1 MDNKYDKFVHRL
13 ALSASVSVFFVFTF
27 LFYGP
32 LKLYVENKDVLW
44 FDFTSVLSATSVISV
59 VALLIVVLFASIPKR
74 FIHAGLCCLIFACA
88 LGLFIQGNFLNIDY
102 GSGVLDGSE
111 IAWKD
116 YTTYGAIDSAVWAA
130 CLAMPFAFY
139 MVFRTQWRKVLI
151 FSSLVL
157 VVVQA
162 VILSVLISNNSSNLN
177 KVTYEVTREGIYEL
191 SEDDNT
197 IVFVLDSFDDDYLD
211 KIKKAVPDYKKKLSG
226 FTEYDN
232 TLASASGAS
241 IALPSI
247 LTGEVYTHQSTYNN
261 YIEKIWSSDNV
272 YSTLNKNK
280 VDTRIFAQTEYFS
293 ADSKD
298 YVDNIVD
305 YMDTT
310 GAETSMLKTIYKY
323 TAYTY
328 MPHYLKEYFWL
339 NLETI
344 SSYKSKN
351 IYSLNDAKFYADYV
365 RAEGFTYTDQY
376 TDSVRIYNL
385 DGARSPYLLTKNTIK
400 SINGTSLDEQIY
412 GCFNCIFT
420 MLDDLKENGKYKDS
434 NIIITA
440 NIGNTNLT
448 QHPLMLIKKAGEDEN
463 YTISHA
469 PLSSFD
475 LAPTLASFVTD
486 DYSAFG
492 SGVSFF
498 DVKEDDERE
507 RFFYLNTGEND
518 ITRIDTYST
527 TSDATDL
534 RNLWVVAKHYPQAT
548 NDPYELG
555 TSLTFTIDATANAYT
570 TEGFCATT
578 GWRTPIA
585 GPKAQMVVPI
595 KDIPSDAQD
604 IHVFFGIHIIDK
616 ESDCKIYANNKLVF
630 SQKITNKFK
639 TDGLNFT
646 IPKTAIGE
654 DNTVTLEF
662 VFDEI
667 SKDEL
672 KLDTNK
678 RTKTFSVQSFKMY
691 TQ

>member
-1 MDNKYDKFVHRL
+1 
-13 ALSASVSVFFVFTF
+13 
-27 LFYGP
+27 
-32 LKLYVENKDVLW
+32 
-44 FDFTSVLSATSVISV
+44 
-59 VALLIVVLFASIPKR
+59 
-74 FIHAGLCCLIFACA
+74 
-88 LGLFIQGNFLNIDY
+88 
-102 GSGVLDGSE
+102 
-111 IAWKD
+111 
-116 YTTYGAIDSAVWAA
+116 
-130 CLAMPFAFY
+130 
-139 MVFRTQWRKVLI
+139 
-151 FSSLVL
+151 
-157 VVVQA
+157 
-162 VILSVLISNNSSNLN
+162 VLISNNSSNLQ

-211 KIKKAVPDYKKKLSG
+211 KIKKAVPDYKKKLEG

-247 LTGEVYTHQSTYNN
+247 LTGEVYTQDTTYNS

-310 GAETSMLKTIYKY
+310 GAKSSMLKTIYKY

-339 NLETI
+339 NLDTI

-365 RAEGFTYTDQY
+365 RAEGFSYSDKY

-420 MLDDLKENGKYKDS
+420 MLDDLKENGKYKDA

-448 QHPLMLIKKAGEDEN
+448 QHPLMLIKEAGKDTG

-475 LAPTLASFVTD
+475 LAPTLASLVTD

-492 SGVSFF
+492 SGISFF
-498 DVKEDDERE
+498 DVKEDDAEAVRRPAVVLLE
-507 RFFYLNTGEND
+507 LTGV
-518 ITRIDTYST
+518 
-527 TSDATDL
+527 L
-534 RNLWVVAKHYPQAT
+534 VAVFEPGQGVGVAHVGELVHQP
-548 NDPYELG
+548 PPLELG
-555 TSLTFTIDATANAYT
+555 EHKFRDRAQQ
-570 TEGFCATT
+570 
-578 GWRTPIA
+578 RQIA
-585 GPKAQMVVPI
+585 LVAPRVVHA
-595 KDIPSDAQD
+595 DEAD
-604 IHVFFGIHIIDK
+604 
-616 ESDCKIYANNKLVF
+616 
-630 SQKITNKFK
+630 
-639 TDGLNFT
+639 DGLPLKERCRHQT
-646 IPKTAIGE
+646 LDPLHLE
-654 DNTVTLEF
+654 DA
-662 VFDEI
+662 VFLRI
-667 SKDEL
+667 L
-672 KLDTNK
+672 HHIA
-678 RTKTFSVQSFKMY
+678 VQ
-691 TQ
+691 